1 MCELLTGDH
10 FKVGADL
17 DKVGSDNKGAA
28 TPLIGIEPERE
39 PYTGMPP
46 GYFDYE
52 NPNSGLDGRVSW
64 KPNPSGSMGASPGG
78 KDYYYGVAMN
88 FGPDQWWE

>member
-28 TPLIGIEPERE
+28 TPLIGIEPE

-52 NPNSGLDGRVSW
+52 NPNSGPDGRVLRAPASD
-64 KPNPSGSMGASPGG
+64 SMGGFSWRQRIIITG
-78 KDYYYGVAMN
+78 
-88 FGPDQWWE
+88 

>member
-10 FKVGADL
+10 FKGGADL
-17 DKVGSDNKGAA
+17 DKVGSYNKGVA
-28 TPLIGIEPERE
+28 TPLIGIEPEPE

-52 NPNSGLDGRVSW
+52 NPNSGPDGRVLRAPASD
-64 KPNPSGSMGASPGG
+64 SMGASPGG
-78 KDYYYGVAMN
+78 KDYYYGVAMS
-88 FGPDQWWE
+88 FGPEVD

>member
-1 MCELLTGDH
+1 MCELLTDDH

-17 DKVGSDNKGAA
+17 AKVGSDNKGAA
-28 TPLIGIEPERE
+28 TPLIGIEPE

-52 NPNSGLDGRVSW
+52 NPNSGPDGRVLRAPASD
-64 KPNPSGSMGASPGG
+64 SMGASPGG
-78 KDYYYGVAMN
+78 KDYYYGVAMS
-88 FGPDQWWE
+88 FGPEVDQWCQ